1 MQTQPCQR
9 QALKSA
15 YNLGLLQMLAARR
28 GKRWPSALRRQ
39 GGRRRGIMRAAGSW
53 QLSAPPDRPPV
64 LSLTILIGA
73 GGWRA
78 TCGHACWIFFCRR
91 AWVLFRSI
99 RGQGFNGVTA
109 AEDQTPLE
117 AELGC
122 GRRHIHVRRESS
134 VVNRVAKMKSKRH

>member
-39 GGRRRGIMRAAGSW
+39 GGRRRGIMRAAG
-53 QLSAPPDRPPV
+53 R
-64 LSLTILIGA
+64 ILIGA